1 MQHLRFLSVFF
12 ILLGFVSIL
21 ESTKVSGI
29 VTDVDKK
36 PLESVRLVSG
46 KKTTLTRQNG
56 SFTIEVMDSM
66 QVSRLGYK
74 KQTLSLKEI
83 SALPKDNRGIQIIL
97 QDEPIQLPT
106 YYVFAY
112 LGEENISAAD
122 VVTLPIDP
130 DKNYNSASELIS
142 QTSSFQSTGTQL
154 KGEIAEINILGNIS
168 RHTLVLVDGIAMNT
182 LGEPFD
188 FSRLNSE
195 NIASIDV
202 VKNNAS
208 VYGGGSAIGGIIMI
222 TTKQG
227 AAIKTNLES
236 KTEFALMA
244 I

>member
-168 RHTLVLVDGIAMNT
+168 RHTLVLVDGIA
-182 LGEPFD
+182 
-188 FSRLNSE
+188 
-195 NIASIDV
+195 
-202 VKNNAS
+202 
-208 VYGGGSAIGGIIMI
+208 
-222 TTKQG
+222 
-227 AAIKTNLES
+227 
-236 KTEFALMA
+236 
-244 I
+244 